1 MKFGHLKIPHTTK
14 GDIGGAVARPD
25 GLEAHPDFH
34 KELFG
39 AIHKNLKT
47 AASAGN
53 PETVERIEHIQNKL
67 NDASTTDTEKLEKKR
82 ELIENKRK
90 KLENGTI

>member
-1 MKFGHLKIPHTTK
+1 MPHTTK
-14 GDIGGAVARPD
+14 ENIGGAVARPD

-47 AASAGN
+47 AAASGN

-67 NDASTTDTEKLEKKR
+67 SEVSVTEVEKLEKKR
-82 ELIENKRK
+82 ETVEEKRK
-90 KLENGTI
+90 KLENGTV